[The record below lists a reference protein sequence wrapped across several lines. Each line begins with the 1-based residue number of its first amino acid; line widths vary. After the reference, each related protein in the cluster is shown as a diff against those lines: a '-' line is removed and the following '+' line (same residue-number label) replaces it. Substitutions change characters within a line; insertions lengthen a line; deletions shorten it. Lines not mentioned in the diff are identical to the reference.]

1 MRSILIAFDG
11 SPAAEAVLRRV
22 VRDARPGEL
31 GTIHLLNVQT
41 PLGFNVSQH
50 VGRRVVRDF
59 QQEQGEA
66 ALATGRRILDH
77 AGLDYRTHVQIGG
90 TAKTMLRMAA
100 RLHVDEIVMGAT
112 GSGLLGRAL
121 QYLLI
126 ARLIYRAAIPV
137 VIVAGEARQPDLAL
151 AIERSR
157 PTYPR

>member
-1 MRSILIAFDG
+1 MRSILIAYDG

-22 VRDARPGEL
+22 VRDNRPGDL
-31 GTIHLLNVQT
+31 ALVHLLNVQT

-59 QQEQGEA
+59 QQEQGET
-66 ALATGRRILDH
+66 ALASGQRILDH
-77 AGLDYRTHVQIGG
+77 AGIDYRTHVQIGS

-100 RLHVDEIVMGAT
+100 RLHVDEIVMGA
-112 GSGLLGRAL
+112 SGPGWLGRAL

-126 ARLIYRAAIPV
+126 ARLIYRATVPV
-137 VIVAGEARQPDLAL
+137 VIVAGEARQPELAL